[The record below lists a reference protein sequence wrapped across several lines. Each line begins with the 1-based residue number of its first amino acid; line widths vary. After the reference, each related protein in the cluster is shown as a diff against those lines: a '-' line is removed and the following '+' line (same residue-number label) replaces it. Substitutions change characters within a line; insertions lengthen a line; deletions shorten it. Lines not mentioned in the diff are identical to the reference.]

1 MADSEFSAD
10 GQAFGADVNTMLSD
24 ALAGAADAAAA
35 ADSGGS
41 TSPARSNASSTE
53 VSPKSASRR
62 LASPQHCQAGLPNGK
77 SPTAGAMR
85 KSSSAGS
92 LGSMAGDA
100 TSMMTAEVGTVYW
113 CAPELLKAMWAG
125 KTRVQYSEKVDV
137 YAFGIVLWEICTRHQ
152 PLQELKTILDVYEF
166 VVEQNRRPEL
176 YDARQVTSGAF
187 RAPSTVYDLIIKC
200 WAENPARRPS
210 MKDIHETLKSDRC
223 RDEWHRFDLGAF
235 GSNRLQRPSHRM
247 RAASASAVARPPPN
261 AAAPNYQRRARTD
274 TADSRPTRRAVPPV
288 LPTVAS
294 QASIQ

>member
-1 MADSEFSAD
+1 
-10 GQAFGADVNTMLSD
+10 
-24 ALAGAADAAAA
+24 
-35 ADSGGS
+35 
-41 TSPARSNASSTE
+41 
-53 VSPKSASRR
+53 
-62 LASPQHCQAGLPNGK
+62 
-77 SPTAGAMR
+77 MR

-166 VVEQNRRPEL
+166 VVEQNKRPEL
-176 YDARQVTSGAF
+176 HDARQVTSGSF
-187 RAPSTVYDLIIKC
+187 RAPSTVYDLIVKC
-200 WAENPARRPS
+200 WAANPARRPS
-210 MKDIHETLKSDRC
+210 MKDIHDTLKSDRC

-235 GSNRLQRPSHRM
+235 GSGRLQRPSHRM
-247 RAASASAVARPPPN
+247 RAASASAVARPPPDVP
-261 AAAPNYQRRARTD
+261 APGYTRARTD
-274 TADSRPTRRAVPPV
+274 TAETRPGNRAVPPAM
-288 LPTVAS
+288 PTVAS